1 MARAKATA
9 ILSFHDTSASEV
21 RDALVVR
28 FITLI
33 LCTLERANTR

>member
-9 ILSFHDTSASEV
+9 ILSFHDGSAKGV
-21 RDALVVR
+21 DALVVR
-28 FITLI
+28 FITPI